1 MKSSITKLKS
11 DLVILQKYTIE
22 DISELF
28 EAISVSIERVYP
40 WLPWCHPNYT
50 IAETEEWLK
59 TRPQRW
65 HEGKEYGFS
74 IRDRQGRIVGGC
86 GIGIGSQ
93 SWYGN
98 LGYWLRTGFTGKG
111 YATAATKLL
120 AEFGI
125 KNLQLKRIEIKVSV
139 ENFSSQKVAE
149 RAGAYKEGTGRNR
162 LLIHD
167 KFHDAIIYSFV
178 PDDFN
183 FK

>member
-1 MKSSITKLKS
+1 MKNLSKKLES
-11 DLVILQKYTIE
+11 DLVILQKYTVE
-22 DISELF
+22 DVSELF
-28 EAISVSIERVYP
+28 EAITVSRDRVYP

-50 IAETEEWLK
+50 IAETEKWLN

-65 HEGKEYGFS
+65 QEGKEYGFS
-74 IRDRQGRIVGGC
+74 IRDREGKIVGGC

-93 SWYGN
+93 SWFGN

-125 KNLQLKRIEIKVSV
+125 KDLQLKRIEIKVSA

-149 RAGAYKEGTGRNR
+149 RAGAYKEGLSRNR

-167 KFHDAIIYSFV
+167 KIYDAIIYSFV
-178 PDDFN
+178 PNDFD

>member
-1 MKSSITKLKS
+1 MLES

-22 DISELF
+22 DVLELF

-50 IAETEEWLK
+50 IAETEAWLK
-59 TRPQRW
+59 TKPQRW
-65 HEGKEYGFS
+65 NEGKEFGFS
-74 IRDRQGRIVGGC
+74 IRDRQGKIVGGC

-125 KNLQLKRIEIKVSV
+125 RDLRLKRIEIVASV
-139 ENFSSQKVAE
+139 ENCSSQKVAE
-149 RAGAYKEGTGRNR
+149 RAGAYKEGISRNR

-178 PDDFN
+178 PNDFS